1 MQTCPPEGTF
11 YENYSGQGRVFKSLS
26 ELSGSMVKCS
36 SACLQYQPVCIGFR
50 YEENKICELLD
61 DVIPE
66 SSPEER
72 QEMYVSENWIA
83 GNQSFY

>member
-11 YENYSGQGRVFKSLS
+11 YEKYSGQGSVFKSLS

-61 DVIPE
+61 DVIPG
-66 SSPEER
+66 SPAEGR
-72 QEMYVSENWIA
+72 QEMYVSENSMA
-83 GNQSFY
+83 GS